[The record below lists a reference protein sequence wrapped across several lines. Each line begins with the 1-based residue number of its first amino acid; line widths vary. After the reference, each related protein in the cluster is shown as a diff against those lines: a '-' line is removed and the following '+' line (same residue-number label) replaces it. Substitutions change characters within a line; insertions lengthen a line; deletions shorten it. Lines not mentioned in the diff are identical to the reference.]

1 MSEQEQPPLRRI
13 LAELSPFLA
22 TDRSIGDSLHRVS
35 RLAVDAVPPAMFAG
49 ITMMVDD
56 RVTTQAFTDPTCPH
70 IDQAQ
75 YESGHGPCLD
85 AFKSGSVVH
94 VVDLG
99 RDGRWPEFAAAATAH
114 GVRSTL
120 SLPLLAGDESMG
132 ALNLYADAEGAFDEQ
147 ATEIGRIF
155 AARATEVLVN
165 AQAYWGA
172 RLTSEDL
179 ERALADRQV
188 IDVAA
193 GVITSSLGCNS
204 DEAFARLV
212 EQSHAENRNLH
223 ELAADIVARA
233 QRRRS

>member
-1 MSEQEQPPLRRI
+1 MSEPEQPPLHRS

-22 TDRSIGDSLHRVS
+22 TDRSIGDSLHRVC
-35 RLAVDAVPPAMFAG
+35 RLAVDSVAPAKFAG

-85 AFKSGSVVH
+85 AFTSGSVVL
-94 VVDLG
+94 VDDLD
-99 RDGRWPEFAAAATAH
+99 RDGRFPEFAAAATAH

-120 SLPLLAGDESMG
+120 SLPLRSGEESVG
-132 ALNLYADAEGAFDEQ
+132 ALNLYAGAAGAFDEV
-147 ATEIGRIF
+147 ATRLGRMF
-155 AARATEVLVN
+155 AERATLVLLN

-179 ERALADRQV
+179 ERTLAGRQV
-188 IDVAA
+188 IDVAK
-193 GVITSSLGCNS
+193 GIVMSSLGCAA
-204 DEAFARLV
+204 DEAFDRLV
-212 EQSHAENRNLH
+212 EQSQAEHR
-223 ELAADIVARA
+223 ELREVAADIVARA
-233 QRRRS
+233 RRRRS